1 MKNIRIFLFS
11 ALLLSLCSAFTEVKK
26 DKEKQPLQVYAFGV
40 AASFNDTIVYCT
52 DIQVLD
58 SAQLNKDGF
67 LVGREQYSL
76 QLKSF
81 VENQK
86 GKSNYTC
93 MIYFSPKKEKLE
105 KKAVKVKDNYKKG
118 KGILLETIAS
128 DSFVFKKLEY

>member
-1 MKNIRIFLFS
+1 MKNIRIFLLFS
-11 ALLLSLCSAFTEVKK
+11 LLFTLCSAFTQGKK

-58 SAQLNKDGF
+58 SAQLNKEGF
-67 LVGREQYSL
+67 LVGREQYSE
-76 QLKSF
+76 QLKRY
-81 VENQK
+81 VEYQK
-86 GKSNYTC
+86 GKPNYTC

-105 KKAVKVKDNYKKG
+105 KKAIKVKDNYKKG

-128 DSFVFKKLEY
+128 DSFVFKKPEY